1 MVIFRLEEKAS
12 INLEGIRVSTAHR
25 IRRETEKAVLLE
37 VVTTTKGI
45 GDIVGMDI
53 RTVGYWLPKSQIT
66 YDSKKIEIP
75 DWLWQKKREAMDY
88 IGGGRS

>member
-1 MVIFRLEEKAS
+1 MVIFQLKEKAS
-12 INLEGIRVSTAHR
+12 INLEGIKVSTLHR
-25 IRRETEKAVLLE
+25 IGRETEKAVLLE
-37 VVTTTKGI
+37 VVHSVG
-45 GDIVGMDI
+45 GMDAKKI
-53 RTVGYWLPKSQIT
+53 GYWLPKSQIT